1 MNQYYNLNKY
11 YHVIILILLQTVPV
25 PSVSLT
31 AFPFEP
37 QTVGRRLTLQCE
49 VTAVRGITSRV
60 DVVWSRDG
68 AEVNR
73 IMGLNVTSTTASTMM
88 YRHSY
93 STPEPLML
101 NDTGT
106 VFQCEVMI
114 GTNPPVMNSDDSF
127 TLEVAGKPSYA
138 LYIMLYTV
146 YEFKVYLYFVN
157 NYENHTWQ

>member
-1 MNQYYNLNKY
+1 MTAPDS
-11 YHVIILILLQTVPV
+11 QT
-25 PSVSLT
+25 
-31 AFPFEP
+31 FPFEP

-49 VTAVRGITSRV
+49 VISVRGITSRV

-68 AEVNR
+68 AEVDR
-73 IMGLNVTSTTASTMM
+73 VMGLGVTSTTASTMV

-101 NDTGT
+101 NDMGT

-114 GTNPPVMNSDDSF
+114 GTNPPVMNSDSF

-138 LYIMLYTV
+138 LYNT
-146 YEFKVYLYFVN
+146 
-157 NYENHTWQ
+157 